1 MFEDTVGQ
9 ENLSPVQRPSAMFPV
24 GRGSGA
30 RLRHTDDMSD
40 VSPQCFERGR
50 AFFNAEIDHAH
61 MSDSAIGASGSPAAC
76 STTPF
81 THANADH
88 VITAESLGG
97 IISDLAQ
104 KIGQSISASL
114 NLAQQPS
121 QIQSKSVVQH
131 SSE

>member
-1 MFEDTVGQ
+1 
-9 ENLSPVQRPSAMFPV
+9 
-24 GRGSGA
+24 
-30 RLRHTDDMSD
+30 
-40 VSPQCFERGR
+40 
-50 AFFNAEIDHAH
+50 

-76 STTPF
+76 STPF

-121 QIQSKSVVQH
+121 QMQSKAAFK
-131 SSE
+131 